1 MAPFDMNWTPEL
13 KNKLSTQIDGQL
25 PDFIAEDHPKFSQ
38 FLKSFYKFLE
48 AGELQL
54 TVNIDNIG
62 SHLVFSYLMLAT
74 ENINI
79 AVIPHIK
86 DKREEMSWTIPDID
100 IPPELNEFLGCSSE
114 YSSDENNTFNFMS
127 IGP

>member
-1 MAPFDMNWTPEL
+1 MITFWNIPIQF
-13 KNKLSTQIDGQL
+13 
-25 PDFIAEDHPKFSQ
+25 HSQ
-38 FLKSFYKFLE
+38 CEYGSMIVIVNIPP
-48 AGELQL
+48 ATSIII